1 VNLTDTHCHL
11 NFNTYREDL
20 QDVLSRA
27 EAIGIKRILVPAID
41 LETSLEVLRL
51 VDTYEMLYA
60 AVGVHPNSSQ
70 TWNSNSAGELE
81 SLASHPKVVAIG
93 EIGLDYYRDTAPKN
107 IQIDVLKKQ
116 LQIAGRKK
124 LPVILHVRNKTE
136 EDRACI
142 KDLLKIL
149 GDWVTVEGTLPQEL
163 KSRPGVI
170 HSFSGNLEE
179 SKQALQLGFYVGIT
193 GSVTFKKADAV
204 REVALHTPLQKLLIE
219 TDGPFITP
227 HPFRGKRN
235 EPAHVRYIV
244 DKISEITGNPQEIIA
259 GQTTANAVSL
269 FQWE

>member
-11 NFNTYREDL
+11 NFKAYRDDL

-27 EAIGIKRILVPAID
+27 EANGIKRVLVPAID
-41 LETSLEVLRL
+41 LETSREVLSL
-51 VDTYEMLYA
+51 VDSHEILYA

-70 TWNSNSAGELE
+70 TWDSNSPAELE

-107 IQIDVLKKQ
+107 IQIEILKKQ
-116 LQIAGRKK
+116 LQIALSRK

-136 EDRACI
+136 EDRICI
-142 KDLLKIL
+142 RDLLVIL
-149 GDWVTVEGTLPQEL
+149 EDWLTEADPLPQEL

-179 SKQALQLGFYVGIT
+179 SKQALLLGFYIGIT
-193 GSVTFKKADAV
+193 GPVTFKKADTN
-204 REVALHTPLQKLLIE
+204 REVVQKTPLSKLLIE

-235 EPAHVRYIV
+235 EPAHVCYIV
-244 DKISEITGNPQEIIA
+244 DKISEITGNTQEFISD
-259 GQTTANAVSL
+259 QTTANADCL
-269 FQWE
+269 FRWE

>member
-1 VNLTDTHCHL
+1 MNLTDSHCHL
-11 NFNTYREDL
+11 NFKTYQGDL

-27 EAIGIKRILVPAID
+27 EANGIKRILVPAID
-41 LETSLEVLRL
+41 LETSREVLSL
-51 VDTYEMLYA
+51 VDTHEMLYA

-70 TWNSNSAGELE
+70 TWNSNSARELE

-93 EIGLDYYRDTAPKN
+93 EIGLDYYRDTAPRN
-107 IQIDVLKKQ
+107 IQIEILKKQ
-116 LQIAGRKK
+116 LQIALSRK

-136 EDRACI
+136 EDRTCI
-142 KDLLKIL
+142 RDLLAIL
-149 GDWVTVEGTLPQEL
+149 EEWITEADSFPQEYR
-163 KSRPGVI
+163 SRPGVI

-179 SKQALQLGFYVGIT
+179 SKQALQLGFYIGIT
-193 GSVTFKKADAV
+193 GSVTFKKADTI
-204 REVALHTPLQKLLIE
+204 REVALHTPLSNLLVE

-244 DKISEITGNPQEIIA
+244 DRISEITGKSQEFVA
-259 GQTTANAVSL
+259 DQTTANAVSL

>member
-1 VNLTDTHCHL
+1 MNLTDTHCHL
-11 NFNTYREDL
+11 NFKTYRDDL

-27 EAIGIKRILVPAID
+27 EATGIKRILVPAID
-41 LETSLEVLRL
+41 LETSREVLSL
-51 VDTYEMLYA
+51 VDTHDMLYA
-60 AVGVHPNSSQ
+60 AVGVHPNSAQ
-70 TWNSNSAGELE
+70 TWNSDSTGELE

-107 IQIDVLKKQ
+107 IQIEVLKKQ
-116 LQIAGRKK
+116 LQIAGRRK

-142 KDLLKIL
+142 KDLLNIL
-149 GDWVTVEGTLPQEL
+149 EDWVTEAGTLPQEL

-179 SKQALQLGFYVGIT
+179 SNQALQLGFYVGIT

-204 REVALHTPLQKLLIE
+204 REVALHTPLPKLLIE